1 MEHQAKVSVVIIH
14 QDGNHHLNETLHSVF
29 AQTLDK
35 IEVIVVSSSDI
46 KPELS
51 TPIKLIYSEGST
63 YGELINLGVKQ
74 ASGCLLY
81 TSPSPR
87 DRG

>member
-14 QDGNHHLNETLHSVF
+14 QDGSHHLNETLHSVF

-35 IEVIVVSSSDI
+35 IEVIVVSSSAI
-46 KPELS
+46 KSELS

-63 YGELINLGVKQ
+63 SV
-74 ASGCLLY
+74 SY
-81 TSPSPR
+81 THLTLPTNHDMCRSRWSPYH
-87 DRG
+87 